1 MSIVVTRCPVAKKVL
16 PREGLV
22 DLTLHCP
29 EIARQAAPG
38 QFVMVRCEGFT
49 LRRPLSICDA
59 QGDLLRVVFEI
70 RGAGTAWL
78 AGVEEGEA
86 LDILGP
92 QGKGF
97 ELGDVTRPVVFT
109 GGGIGIFPLLFACR
123 PFRQQGTVL
132 LGFRTAAMVAL
143 TDDFRET
150 GADLRLATDDGTAG
164 HHGMVTGLLTARLDE
179 RPCAAIFAC
188 GPRPMLRATA
198 EEAMR
203 RGIPCQVSMEQRMA
217 CGMGACLGC
226 ANKIRRPDGAETY
239 AHVCVDGPVFDARE
253 VVW

>member
-1 MSIVVTRCPVAKKVL
+1 MSIVVTRCPIIKKVS

-59 QGDLLRVVFEI
+59 QGDLLRVVFEV
-70 RGAGTAWL
+70 RGEGTAWL
-78 AGVEEGEA
+78 AGTGEGDS

-97 ELGDVTRPVVFT
+97 DLGDPARPVVFA
-109 GGGIGIFPLLFACR
+109 GGGIGIFPLLHACR
-123 PFRQQGTVL
+123 PFGANATVL
-132 LGFRTAAMVAL
+132 LGFRTAAMIAL
-143 TDDFRET
+143 TDDFRAA

-164 HHGMVTGLLTARLDE
+164 YHGLVTGLLAARLDE
-179 RPCAAIFAC
+179 GPCAAIFAC

-203 RGIPCQVSMEQRMA
+203 RDIACQVSLEQRMA

-226 ANKIRRPDGAETY
+226 AYKIRRPDGTETY